1 MGIFRDKKSGF
12 VDQIRCDEQSY
23 LIWKWR
29 PYGYEKGNNRENAI
43 RWGSSLRVKDGEV
56 AVFVYNQSDG
66 INQDFIEGP
75 FDKIIETKNFPIL
88 TSIVGLA
95 YAGGTPFQAEVYFI
109 NLAKVIQVPFAVPY
123 FDIFDSRFVD
133 FGVPTAVRGNI
144 SFNIDDYKEF
154 IKLHR
159 LSDFNLDDFQ
169 NQIKAT
175 VARCVKDVVINIP
188 IEKNI
193 PVVQIEREIGQINEI
208 VERELK
214 GRLFVKFGVNVSALD
229 ISAVEIDKNSDGYKQ
244 LKAVTQDIASV
255 KMQAQTDVDIKNLHD
270 MQRINIENMEE
281 SLRIQREKVQYA
293 QHIQTL
299 NSSEMMNGMLN
310 EGNTSQQLGAIH
322 SSMSSSCYHIV
333 VNGQSSGPYDI
344 DSLCQLIK
352 ARKITKDTLIWKQ
365 GMVDWD
371 KADNVQEL
379 MELFGD
385 IPPALSGNTPP
396 PIPTIK

>member
-244 LKAVTQDIASV
+244 LKAVTQDITSV

-322 SSMSSSCYHIV
+322 SSMSSSI
-333 VNGQSSGPYDI
+333 SS
-344 DSLCQLIK
+344 S
-352 ARKITKDTLIWKQ
+352 
-365 GMVDWD
+365 
-371 KADNVQEL
+371 N
-379 MELFGD
+379 
-385 IPPALSGNTPP
+385 
-396 PIPTIK
+396 

>member
-244 LKAVTQDIASV
+244 LKAVTQDITSV